1 MKLGGEDG
9 SWGEGCD
16 GEAEANGVLS
26 VEGQLQGVALRPS
39 GVCDVAGGPGGA
51 HHVRR
56 FHAPPFWHFR
66 EHLPATNTPPLSP
79 ASSSTIRQL
88 VEHALTNR

>member
-56 FHAPPFWHFR
+56 FHAPPPTR
-66 EHLPATNTPPLSP
+66 VCNSQGRCGPQT
-79 ASSSTIRQL
+79 R
-88 VEHALTNR
+88 